1 MKMLNNDEKSLEGT
15 FNNIVFDKLGDS
27 LVKRIG
33 LTQTFIKHT
42 LGVGENSIKLDHFTD
57 AA

>member
-1 MKMLNNDEKSLEGT
+1 MLNNDEKSLEGT
-15 FNNIVFDKLGDS
+15 FNNIVLDKLGDQ

-33 LTQTFIKHT
+33 LTQTFIKHM
-42 LGVGENSIKLDHFTD
+42 LGVSENSIKLDQFTD